1 MPAVRVGERGRHA
14 AGREALPQ
22 QADRPI
28 PRGVEEQACGER
40 LEPSCPAL
48 EPSCPA
54 LEPSCPALEP
64 SCPALEPSC
73 PALEPSCPH
82 VA

>member
-1 MPAVRVGERGRHA
+1 MLAVRVGERGRHA

-48 EPSCPA
+48 EPSCP
-54 LEPSCPALEP
+54 
-64 SCPALEPSC
+64 
-73 PALEPSCPH
+73 H